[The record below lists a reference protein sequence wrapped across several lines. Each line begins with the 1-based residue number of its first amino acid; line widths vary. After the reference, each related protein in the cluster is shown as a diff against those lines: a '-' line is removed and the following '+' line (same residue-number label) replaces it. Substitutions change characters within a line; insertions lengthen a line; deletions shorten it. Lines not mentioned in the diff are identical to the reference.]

1 MKEIFRP
8 FFGSFYA
15 QFSIKNSFPNAV
27 SFHFDFDKKY
37 CERVYN
43 FYLSFFGNRKSKKY
57 PETEKNFGPLPKFF
71 SNT

>member
-1 MKEIFRP
+1 MI
-8 FFGSFYA
+8 GSFNA
-15 QFSIKNSFPNAV
+15 WFSIKDSFLNVV